1 MSTSPSSKS
10 SSSKL
15 SSDPNASSS
24 SSDPKKIVLAYS
36 GGLDTSVILPW
47 LKSRYP
53 GVKLVA
59 FAAELGQGSE
69 LKGIEQKAYKSG
81 ADEVIVK
88 DLRKEFAEDYCFP
101 MLRAHAT
108 YEGDYLLGTS
118 VARPLI
124 AKEQVLVAHKTGADA
139 VAHGAT
145 GKGNDQVRFEL
156 TVMAL
161 DPTLKIVAPWKDPQ
175 FLADGLNDRETAV
188 EYAMKHRIPIA
199 QSKKKI
205 YSQDRNLWHISH
217 EGAEIED
224 PSQEP
229 LEGVYTISVPP
240 GKAPDRAQYVEIQ
253 FREGVPTGIDGQSY
267 RGRGHELIERLN
279 EIGGRHGVGQVT
291 LVENRLVGM
300 KSRGVYETP
309 GGTILYE
316 AHKALEQLCLERELY
331 HFKQQVALKYGELVY
346 YGQWFHPL
354 REALQVFVDQANQV
368 ITGKVRVKLFKGRA
382 QATSASSPTSLYDT
396 KLASFAMKDYD
407 VTAARGFID
416 LFGLPMKVRGLKH
429 KTQVRPPVRR

>member
-1 MSTSPSSKS
+1 MP
-10 SSSKL
+10 L
-15 SSDPNASSS
+15 
-24 SSDPKKIVLAYS
+24 PKKIVLAYS

-47 LKSRYP
+47 LKERYP
-53 GVKLVA
+53 GVRLVA

-69 LKGIEQKAYKSG
+69 LKGIERKAKRSG
-81 ADEVIVK
+81 ADEVVVR
-88 DLRKEFAEDYCFP
+88 DLRREFAEEYCFP
-101 MLRAHAT
+101 MLRAHAS
-108 YEGDYLLGTS
+108 YESDYLLGTS
-118 VARPLI
+118 IARPLI
-124 AKEQVLVAHKTGADA
+124 AKAQVDVAHETGADA

-156 TVMAL
+156 TCMAL
-161 DPTLKIVAPWKDPQ
+161 DPSLTIISPWKDPR

-188 EYAMKHRIPIA
+188 DYAVRHRIPIA
-199 QSKKKI
+199 QTKEKL

-217 EGAEIED
+217 EGGEIED

-229 LEGVYTISVPP
+229 LERVYTISRPVTE
-240 GKAPDRAQYVEIQ
+240 APDKAEYVEIA
-253 FREGVPTGIDGQSY
+253 FKGGTPVAVNGTRYT
-267 RGRGHELIERLN
+267 RAGHDLIAALN
-279 EIGGRHGVGQVT
+279 TIGGKHGVGQIT
-291 LVENRLVGM
+291 IVENRLVGM

-316 AHKALEQLCLERELY
+316 AHRALEQLCLERDLS

-354 REALQVFVDQANQV
+354 REALQAFADQANEV
-368 ITGKVRVKLFKGRA
+368 VTGKVRVKLFKGRA
-382 QATSASSPTSLYDT
+382 TAVGATSPLSLYDT

-416 LFGLPMKVRGLKH
+416 LFGLPMKVRGMK
-429 KTQVRPPVRR
+429 QGRGRRTK

>member
-1 MSTSPSSKS
+1 MPTPR
-10 SSSKL
+10 
-15 SSDPNASSS
+15 
-24 SSDPKKIVLAYS
+24 KIVLAYS

-47 LKSRYP
+47 LKERYP
-53 GVKLVA
+53 GAQVVA

-69 LKGIEQKAYKSG
+69 LKGIERKARRSG
-81 ADEVIVK
+81 ADEVVVR
-88 DLRKEFAEDYCFP
+88 DLRREFAEEYCFP

-118 VARPLI
+118 IARPLI
-124 AKEQVLVAHKTGADA
+124 AKAQVDVAHETGADA

-156 TVMAL
+156 TCMAL
-161 DPTLKIVAPWKDPQ
+161 DPSLTIVSPWKDPR

-188 EYAMKHRIPIA
+188 DYAIRHRIPIA
-199 QSKKKI
+199 QSKEKI

-217 EGAEIED
+217 EGGEIED
-224 PSQEP
+224 PSREP
-229 LEGVYTISVPP
+229 LDRVYTITRPVSET
-240 GKAPDRAQYVEIQ
+240 PDRPAYVDIE
-253 FREGVPTGIDGQSY
+253 FKAGTPVAVNGTRY
-267 RGRGHELIERLN
+267 ARAGHELIAALN
-279 EIGGRHGVGQVT
+279 TVGGRHGIGQVT

-316 AHKALEQLCLERELY
+316 AHRALEQLCLERDLY
-331 HFKQQVALKYGELVY
+331 HYKHQVAIKYGELVY

-354 REALQVFVDQANQV
+354 REALQAFVDTASAV
-368 ITGKVRVKLFKGRA
+368 VTGTARVKLFKGRA
-382 QATSASSPTSLYDT
+382 TTVGARSPLSLYDT
-396 KLASFAMKDYD
+396 SLASFAMKDYD

-416 LFGLPMKVRGLKH
+416 LFGLPMKVRGLRQGK
-429 KTQVRPPVRR
+429 RRSRR

>member
-1 MSTSPSSKS
+1 M
-10 SSSKL
+10 
-15 SSDPNASSS
+15 SDPR
-24 SSDPKKIVLAYS
+24 KIVLAYS

-47 LKSRYP
+47 LKERYP

-59 FAAELGQGSE
+59 FAAELGQATE
-69 LKGIEQKAYKSG
+69 LKGIERKAKMSG
-81 ADEVIVK
+81 ADEVVVL
-88 DLRKEFAEDYCFP
+88 DLRREFAEKYCFP

-108 YEGDYLLGTS
+108 YESDYLLGTS
-118 VARPLI
+118 IARPLS
-124 AKEQVLVAHKTGADA
+124 AKAQVDVAHKTGADA

-161 DPTLKIVAPWKDPQ
+161 DPSLTIVSPWKDPR
-175 FLADGLNDRETAV
+175 FLADGLTDRETAI
-188 EYAMKHRIPIA
+188 EYAEKHGIPIT
-199 QSKKKI
+199 QTKKKI

-224 PSQEP
+224 PAREP
-229 LEGVYTISVPP
+229 LEQVYTMTIPVV
-240 GKAPDRAQYVEIQ
+240 KAPNKAEYVEIE
-253 FREGVPTGIDGQSY
+253 FKKGVPVAVNGTRFKGGD
-267 RGRGHELIERLN
+267 ELVATLN
-279 EIGGRHGVGQVT
+279 RIGGKHGVGQIT

-316 AHKALEQLCLERELY
+316 AHKALEQLCLERDLY
-331 HFKQQVALKYGELVY
+331 HYKQQLALKYGELVY

-354 REALQVFVDQANQV
+354 REAMQAFVDQASEV
-368 ITGKVRVKLFKGRA
+368 VTGKVRVKLYKGRA
-382 QATSASSPTSLYDT
+382 SAVSATSPLSLYDT
-396 KLASFAMKDYD
+396 KLASFAMKGYD

-416 LFGLPMKVRGLKH
+416 LFGLPMKVRGLRQQRGK
-429 KTQVRPPVRR
+429 KR

>member
-1 MSTSPSSKS
+1 MKS
-10 SSSKL
+10 AG
-15 SSDPNASSS
+15 PR
-24 SSDPKKIVLAYS
+24 KIVLAYS

-47 LKSRYP
+47 LKERYP

-69 LKGIEQKAYKSG
+69 LKGIERKAKQSG
-81 ADEVIVK
+81 ADEVVVK

-108 YEGDYLLGTS
+108 YEADYLLGTS
-118 VARPLI
+118 IARPLI
-124 AKEQVLVAHKTGADA
+124 AKAQVDVAHETGADA

-156 TVMAL
+156 TAMAL
-161 DPTLKIVAPWKDPQ
+161 DPTLAIISPWKDPR
-175 FLADGLNDRETAV
+175 FLADGLTDRETAI
-188 EYAMKHRIPIA
+188 EYAERHGIPIT
-199 QSKKKI
+199 QTKKKI

-224 PSQEP
+224 PAREP
-229 LEGVYTISVPP
+229 LEQVYTITVPVSKAP
-240 GKAPDRAQYVEIQ
+240 GKAEYVDVDFE
-253 FREGVPTGIDGQSY
+253 RGVPVAVNGKRFKG
-267 RGRGHELIERLN
+267 GHELIDALN
-279 EIGGRHGVGQVT
+279 LLGGKHAVGQVT

-316 AHKALEQLCLERELY
+316 AHKALEQICLERDLY
-331 HFKQQVALKYGELVY
+331 HYKQQLALKYGELVY

-354 REALQVFVDQANQV
+354 REAMQAFIDRASEV
-368 ITGKVRVKLFKGRA
+368 VSGRARVKLYKGRA
-382 QATSASSPTSLYDT
+382 TAVSATSPLSLYDT
-396 KLASFAMKDYD
+396 KLASFAMSGYD

-416 LFGLPMKVRGLKH
+416 LFGLPMKVRGLRQGK
-429 KTQVRPPVRR
+429 KAKKA

>member
-1 MSTSPSSKS
+1 MPST
-10 SSSKL
+10 
-15 SSDPNASSS
+15 DH
-24 SSDPKKIVLAYS
+24 PKKIVLAYS

-69 LKGIEQKAYKSG
+69 LKGIEKKAKLSG
-81 ADEVIVK
+81 ADEVVVM
-88 DLRKEFAEDYCFP
+88 DLRKEFAEKFCFP

-118 VARPLI
+118 IARPLI
-124 AKEQVLVAHKTGADA
+124 AQKQVEVAHKTGADA
-139 VAHGAT
+139 VGHGAT

-156 TVMAL
+156 TAMAL
-161 DPTLKIVAPWKDPQ
+161 DPSLKIIAPWKDPK
-175 FLADGLNDRETAV
+175 FLADGLTDRETAID
-188 EYAMKHRIPIA
+188 YAEKHGIPITA
-199 QSKKKI
+199 SKKKI

-217 EGAEIED
+217 EGAEIEHPD
-224 PSQEP
+224 QEP
-229 LEGVYTISVPP
+229 KEDVYTITVPVA
-240 GKAPDRAQYVEIQ
+240 KAPNKAEYVEVEFVKGNPVAVNGKKYAAHDLIQ
-253 FREGVPTGIDGQSY
+253 K
-267 RGRGHELIERLN
+267 LN
-279 EIGGRHGVGQVT
+279 EIGGKHAVGQVT

-316 AHKALEQLCLERELY
+316 AHKALEQLCLERDLY
-331 HFKQQVALKYGELVY
+331 HYKQQVAMRYGELVY

-354 REALQVFVDQANQV
+354 REALQSFVDTANEV
-368 ITGKVRVKLFKGRA
+368 VTGKVKLKLFKGRA
-382 QATSASSPTSLYDT
+382 AATGATSPKSLYDT
-396 KLASFAMKDYD
+396 KLAGFAMAGYD

-416 LFGLPMKVRGLKH
+416 LFGLPMKVRGMKQ
-429 KTQVRPPVRR
+429 KPKV